1 MVNEMTLPYGY
12 KLQNWDY
19 SYIIDN
25 VQGQGGFGI
34 TYSAHRAEDNLHVAV
49 KEFFPN
55 QLNLQRASDGTVHA
69 GKDVQDFYQGGMN
82 SFLDE
87 AKALAKLRNLPS
99 VVKALSYFQANGTAY
114 LVMEFID
121 GTSLKNLLRKDGA
134 VSAEEF
140 LPKFRVLLEDIEKM
154 HKAGLLH
161 RDIAPD
167 NIMLDNDG
175 NLKLIDFGS
184 ARSIENGRSMT
195 VQLKPG
201 FAPVEQYTSHGQGTY
216 TDVYGICASI
226 YYCLTGKVPAD
237 AMSRLDNDPLVP
249 PNQYGAGLTER
260 QQEVLLRGLAVQ
272 PPTAKVP
279 GRNPR
284 YKTVGEFIR
293 AFPWEETQ
301 KPKPKPEPIP
311 PIPLVDPGPEPIVT
325 TLEDN
330 FTIDLDDKKKPT
342 GSSGNMVLI
351 ICAIVFGIIFIA
363 GFCAMCDGSFA
374 GAVFALGGLVGLV
387 ALIVSIYRNSR

>member
-1 MVNEMTLPYGY
+1 MFNEMTLPYGY

-69 GKDVQDFYQGGMN
+69 GMDVQELYQGGMN

-121 GTSLKNLLRKDGA
+121 GTSLKNLLRNEGP

-140 LPKFRVLLEDIEKM
+140 LPKFRVLIEDIEKM
-154 HKAGLLH
+154 HKTGLLH

-184 ARSIENGRSMT
+184 ARSMEDGKSMK
-195 VQLKPG
+195 VLLKSG
-201 FAPVEQYTSHGQGTY
+201 FAPVEQYMSRGQGTY

-226 YYCLTGKVPAD
+226 YYCLTGKVPPE

-272 PPTAKVP
+272 PPTAKTP
-279 GRNPR
+279 GKNPR
-284 YKTVGEFIR
+284 YRTVGEFIR

-301 KPKPKPEPIP
+301 KPKPEPVI
-311 PIPLVDPGPEPIVT
+311 LVEPGPEPIVT
-325 TLEDN
+325 TLDDN
-330 FTIDLDDKKKPT
+330 FTIDLDKDKTT

-351 ICAIVFGIIFIA
+351 ICAIIFGIIFIV
-363 GFCAMCDGSFA
+363 GFCAMCEGSVA

-387 ALIVSIYRNSR
+387 ALIVSIYRNSKWKG

>member
-1 MVNEMTLPYGY
+1 MFNEMTLPYGY

-69 GKDVQDFYQGGMN
+69 GKDVQELYQGGMN

-87 AKALAKLRNLPS
+87 AKALAKLRNLSS
-99 VVKALSYFQANGTAY
+99 VVKAYSYFQANGTAY
-114 LVMEFID
+114 LVMEFIE
-121 GTSLKNLLRKDGA
+121 GTSLKSLLRNEGP

-140 LPKFRVLLEDIEKM
+140 LPKFRVLLEGIEKM
-154 HKAGLLH
+154 HKTGLLH

-184 ARSIENGRSMT
+184 ARSMEDGRSAK
-195 VQLKPG
+195 VLLKPG
-201 FAPVEQYTSHGQGTY
+201 FAPVEQYMSRGQGTY
-216 TDVYGICASI
+216 TDVYGISASI
-226 YYCLTGKVPAD
+226 YYCLTGKVPPE

-272 PPTAKVP
+272 PPTAKIP
-279 GRNPR
+279 GKNPR
-284 YKTVGEFIR
+284 YRTVGEFIR
-293 AFPWEETQ
+293 AFPWEDTQ
-301 KPKPKPEPIP
+301 KPLPPIPGPTPIPEPEPEPI
-311 PIPLVDPGPEPIVT
+311 
-325 TLEDN
+325 
-330 FTIDLDDKKKPT
+330 FTIEIGDRKKPT
-342 GSSGNMVLI
+342 GSSGNIVLI
-351 ICAIVFGIIFIA
+351 ICAVVFGIIFIA
-363 GFCAMCDGSFA
+363 GFCAMCEGSFA

-387 ALIVSIYRNSR
+387 ALIVSIYRNSKWKG

>member
-1 MVNEMTLPYGY
+1 MFNEMTLPYGY

-69 GKDVQDFYQGGMN
+69 GKDVQELYQGGMN

-87 AKALAKLRNLPS
+87 AKALAKLRNLSS
-99 VVKALSYFQANGTAY
+99 VVKAYSYFQANGTAY
-114 LVMEFID
+114 LVMEFIE
-121 GTSLKNLLRKDGA
+121 GTSLKSLLRNEGP

-154 HKAGLLH
+154 HKTGLLH

-184 ARSIENGRSMT
+184 ARSMEDGRSAK
-195 VQLKPG
+195 VLLKPG
-201 FAPVEQYTSHGQGTY
+201 FAPVEQYMSRGQGTY
-216 TDVYGICASI
+216 TDVYGISASI
-226 YYCLTGKVPAD
+226 YYCLTGKVPPE

-272 PPTAKVP
+272 PPTAKIP
-279 GRNPR
+279 GKNPR
-284 YKTVGEFIR
+284 YRTVGEFIR
-293 AFPWEETQ
+293 AFPWEDTQ
-301 KPKPKPEPIP
+301 KPLPPIPGPTPIPEPEPEPI
-311 PIPLVDPGPEPIVT
+311 
-325 TLEDN
+325 
-330 FTIDLDDKKKPT
+330 FTIEIGDRKKPT
-342 GSSGNMVLI
+342 GSSGNIVLI
-351 ICAIVFGIIFIA
+351 ICAVVFGIIFIA
-363 GFCAMCDGSFA
+363 GFCAMCEGSFA
-374 GAVFALGGLVGLV
+374 GAVFVLGGLVGLV
-387 ALIVSIYRNSR
+387 ALIVSIYRNSKWKG